1 MVLGE
6 NPACS
11 CGAPVQIDWVPMNS
25 STRDLNL
32 YDYLRKDQRRSRKG
46 LTISVPKRA
55 HILMSAGYSI
65 GQIADA
71 LMQVQSIQKQRSESL
86 QVSGLGERVQLLIET
101 TGRLPKGIMKGMLKI
116 AQPKQKMVQARTA

>member
-1 MVLGE
+1 
-6 NPACS
+6 
-11 CGAPVQIDWVPMNS
+11 
-25 STRDLNL
+25 
-32 YDYLRKDQRRSRKG
+32 
-46 LTISVPKRA
+46 
-55 HILMSAGYSI
+55 MSAGYSI